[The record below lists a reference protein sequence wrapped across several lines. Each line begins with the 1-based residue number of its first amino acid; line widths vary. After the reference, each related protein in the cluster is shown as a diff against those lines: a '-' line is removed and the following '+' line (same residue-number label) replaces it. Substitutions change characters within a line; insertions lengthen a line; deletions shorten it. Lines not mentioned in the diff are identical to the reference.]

1 MEILLAIVLFFG
13 GFTLGSINAKQGD
26 DDTQATM
33 VTPNADSVPDSHQ
46 VIRAKDQSDPTRC
59 QSDRAIIYRDLTVPI
74 KSQVGR
80 QMGQAGGRAGAC
92 PDE

>member
-13 GFTLGSINAKQGD
+13 GFTLGSINAEQGN

-33 VTPNADSVPDSHQ
+33 ATPNTNGVPDSHQ
-46 VIRAKDQSDPTRC
+46 TTREIRQSEPIRCHSDGTR
-59 QSDRAIIYRDLTVPI
+59 IYRDLTVTF

>member
-13 GFTLGSINAKQGD
+13 GFTLGSINAEHGD

-33 VTPNADSVPDSHQ
+33 ATPNTNGVSDSHQ
-46 VIRAKDQSDPTRC
+46 TTREIRLSEPTRC
-59 QSDRAIIYRDLTVPI
+59 HTDRTRIYRDLTVPF
-74 KSQVGR
+74 KVHVGR
-80 QMGQAGGRAGAC
+80 QMGEVGRCEGEY